1 MDNKPSIDNLGPR
14 PPQGEKKG
22 FIAKIL
28 KRDSGPPPAEKKLT
42 DSEVLIRAASI
53 NREVRRTLLDGK
65 YDPSVVENAGL
76 SDDWKS
82 FFGHLV
88 NVMRTDMEATQK
100 IVGVAEQR
108 IALVEASQEVS
119 DSLAGEIYKMA
130 FVGRGVKW
138 QPKGEIELIH
148 RPSVSLLIIRD
159 WEDFKKTGI
168 GKEPVGEGSKK
179 EQGTY
184 LDRHTFSIGS
194 GETVSAP
201 LIVVYS
207 RDKSIA
213 ELETVTSEE
222 LLHHTHRH
230 TQLAAAKSE
239 GRHTPEEDGIATTSI
254 KLGLDLN
261 SFISRV
267 NREGVTGEIKS
278 LFEKLLGECSL
289 LADSYASSELFANIA
304 NSDMAKLKISSEL
317 DRVNTLTGGMD
328 IELSDDRSV
337 YNPWSVVFPDIDR
350 LPEPL
355 QQMVNERK
363 SKYAETVISAV
374 DSAEDGFLSML
385 FFEPEFE
392 TAEAYYFLLQR
403 YPLSEWDSR
412 LGTLMGENLEL
423 YRQHLKDLDP
433 IKHQCLILREQALA
447 QKRGEELPEHLS
459 RKTARFGQN
468 KELYSKLTGKIIVNL
483 KGGKSA
489 KDAIKAVKDQV
500 DRLRTAL
507 SK

>member
-28 KRDSGPPPAEKKLT
+28 NRDSGSPPAEKKLT
-42 DSEVLIRAASI
+42 ESEILIKVASI
-53 NREVRRTLLDGK
+53 NREVRTTLLEGK
-65 YDPSVVENAGL
+65 YDPGVVENAGL

-82 FFGHLV
+82 FFGQLV
-88 NVMRTDMEATQK
+88 NVIRTDMEATQK
-100 IVGVAEQR
+100 VAGIAEQR
-108 IALVEASQEVS
+108 VAIAEASQSVGG
-119 DSLAGEIYKMA
+119 SLAKEVYKMA
-130 FVGRGVKW
+130 FGTKLE
-138 QPKGEIELIH
+138 PKNDIELV
-148 RPSVSLLIIRD
+148 RYPSVSLLVIRD
-159 WEDFKKTGI
+159 EEDLKHAGI
-168 GKEPVGEGSKK
+168 RKDPAGKDGRREE
-179 EQGTY
+179 GTY
-184 LDRHTFSIGS
+184 LDKQTFSLGG
-194 GETVSAP
+194 GETVIAP
-201 LIVVYS
+201 LIVIYS
-207 RDKSIA
+207 KDKSIDQLQA
-213 ELETVTSEE
+213 TINEE
-222 LLHHTHRH
+222 RLHHTHRH

-239 GRHTPEEDGIATTSI
+239 GRHIPEEDGIATTSMR
-254 KLGLDLN
+254 LGFDLN
-261 SFISRV
+261 SLILSV

-278 LFEKLLGECSL
+278 LFEKLLGECSF

-328 IELSDDRSV
+328 IELSDDRSA
-337 YNPWSVVFPDIDR
+337 YNPWSVVFPDVDG
-350 LPEPL
+350 LPKPL

-363 SKYAETVISAV
+363 SKYAETVRSAV

-385 FFEPEFE
+385 LFEPEFK

-403 YPLSEWDSR
+403 YPLSEWDSK

-468 KELYSKLTGKIIVNL
+468 KELYSKLMGKIIVNL

-489 KDAIKAVKDQV
+489 KDAIKAVKGQV